1 MKLKKV
7 CAALAVTALTG
18 MLPSYA
24 VHAEEVYSLEP
35 VLVTA
40 ERYEKR
46 DIEIPATTAVYKQ
59 EELEKTGAST
69 LEDALRF
76 STGIVFKS
84 ETSGSGGGEFLI
96 RGKRRGTLVMVDG
109 IPLNFRTG
117 YYDLDTIPVETVK
130 QVEVIRGGGAVL
142 YGSDTTGG
150 VINIITD
157 KKKAQNQ
164 ASLSFGNIGRQRH
177 ALHVR
182 ADALDF
188 NFTYDKKGE
197 LLNVSQP
204 NSGKYFDFNGGEK
217 YLYNLGYDVTDKLRF
232 MSSYSDHNYRRT
244 YNWSNR
250 VGPAVYD
257 KRHIVSKEWR
267 NVLNYQDKEG
277 FNANIYVDRATS
289 DTDYLYYDY
298 ADKKTNKVKQ
308 ILDKKYF
315 YNARDEKIGLDMHK
329 EWKNDQNIYLAGLS
343 AQREMYRLD
352 RKNQPEWNK
361 KTSSFTG
368 YKKPSSN
375 SYGRN
380 VYSVFGQWERFLD
393 KKNTMILS
401 ARQTW
406 TDRSP
411 DNTEYKQFTPQAQFL
426 HKINENMSWYA
437 SYGES
442 FTMPTMSDMY
452 GRGEQ
457 KANPGI
463 KPETGKHYEAGLK
476 LLDKNSLW
484 KLAFFKSDVKNFI
497 RLKEDK
503 NGNDMAMNEDSK
515 NRGVELSVETKHKN
529 GWSTNFGVSLSNP
542 KFYDTRYPG
551 KGWQRS
557 YGRVQLNGGISYNH
571 DKWLVSFQGN
581 YLGKRVLEKYQTE
594 VRPLF
599 ITSLFV
605 RYEATDHSEIFL
617 DVDNV
622 LDRKDIISHVLSRYN
637 ATPINFRLG
646 YKYKF

>member
-197 LLNVSQP
+197 LLHVSQP

-250 VGPAVYD
+250 KGPAIYD
-257 KRHIVSKEWR
+257 KRHTASKEWR

-315 YNARDEKIGLDMHK
+315 YNAPGM
-329 EWKNDQNIYLAGLS
+329 
-343 AQREMYRLD
+343 
-352 RKNQPEWNK
+352 K
-361 KTSSFTG
+361 KSG
-368 YKKPSSN
+368 
-375 SYGRN
+375 
-380 VYSVFGQWERFLD
+380 W
-393 KKNTMILS
+393 IC
-401 ARQTW
+401 
-406 TDRSP
+406 
-411 DNTEYKQFTPQAQFL
+411 
-426 HKINENMSWYA
+426 I
-437 SYGES
+437 
-442 FTMPTMSDMY
+442 
-452 GRGEQ
+452 
-457 KANPGI
+457 
-463 KPETGKHYEAGLK
+463 
-476 LLDKNSLW
+476 
-484 KLAFFKSDVKNFI
+484 
-497 RLKEDK
+497 K
-503 NGNDMAMNEDSK
+503 NGKMIKISI
-515 NRGVELSVETKHKN
+515 
-529 GWSTNFGVSLSNP
+529 
-542 KFYDTRYPG
+542 
-551 KGWQRS
+551 WQ
-557 YGRVQLNGGISYNH
+557 
-571 DKWLVSFQGN
+571 
-581 YLGKRVLEKYQTE
+581 
-594 VRPLF
+594 
-599 ITSLFV
+599 
-605 RYEATDHSEIFL
+605 A
-617 DVDNV
+617 
-622 LDRKDIISHVLSRYN
+622 
-637 ATPINFRLG
+637 
-646 YKYKF
+646 